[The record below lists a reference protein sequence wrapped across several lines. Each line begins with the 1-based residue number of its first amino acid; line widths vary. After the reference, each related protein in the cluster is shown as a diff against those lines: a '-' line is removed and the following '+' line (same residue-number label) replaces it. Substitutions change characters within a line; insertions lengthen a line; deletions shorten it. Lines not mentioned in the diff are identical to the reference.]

1 MPPSGADYSLNA
13 ESSIRYLF
21 SVSAS
26 AFIAWLTGRELTC
39 DSFVRNLWQWGSSQH
54 TVNANELCTKAL
66 LGLCWFRICITYGAD
81 YTEADYLSVT
91 NKVTNTH
98 WSLYTSTEAVIT
110 DTWWWFR
117 LCLNTI
123 LHEGRILR
131 IPKIRSDRLLFY
143 SLQKPLKR
151 FTWPLFLS
159 GMCIGPV
166 RNYIYALYSANTH
179 CAA

>member
-54 TVNANELCTKAL
+54 TVNANLLCTKAL
-66 LGLCWFRICITYGAD
+66 LGSCWFRICIYGAD

-110 DTWWWFR
+110 DQSKGHVVVASALFEYDSPRGTYITHPKDQVRPSAVLWFAR
-117 LCLNTI
+117 T
-123 LHEGRILR
+123 
-131 IPKIRSDRLLFY
+131 S
-143 SLQKPLKR
+143 
-151 FTWPLFLS
+151 
-159 GMCIGPV
+159 
-166 RNYIYALYSANTH
+166 
-179 CAA
+179 